1 MVVIHSSSKYLQSTF
16 CLLETI
22 SETVLVVN
30 QINLDGTNILMRK
43 MEYEKDKDRKQIF
56 KCWAVESAIEK
67 CSSEMMIRN
76 ERLLFLTQ

>member
-1 MVVIHSSSKYLQSTF
+1 MVVIHSSSKYLQSAF

-43 MEYEKDKDRKQIF
+43 MEYEKDKDRKQIN
-56 KCWAVESAIEK
+56 I
-67 CSSEMMIRN
+67 
-76 ERLLFLTQ
+76 